1 MKSWDKLPEELKNK
15 KVKKYYD
22 LLKRKRVSLFFKRLF
37 DIIVSL
43 IMLIILS
50 PILIILA
57 ILIKID
63 SKGPVFYRQL
73 RVTKYNR
80 DFRIFKFRT
89 MRQDAD
95 KMGPLITVGEDKRIT
110 RVGRLIRK
118 GRIDE
123 LPQLINVLIGDMTFV
138 GTRPEVRR
146 YVDKYTDEMKAT
158 LLLKAG
164 ITSPASIMYHNE
176 DEIMEKYTSKG
187 ESVDDVYLKR
197 VLPDKMKYNL
207 MYLKEFNFFRD
218 IKIMIDTFLVVAHIK
233 KIK

>member
-1 MKSWDKLPEELKNK
+1 
-15 KVKKYYD
+15 
-22 LLKRKRVSLFFKRLF
+22 
-37 DIIVSL
+37 
-43 IMLIILS
+43 
-50 PILIILA
+50 
-57 ILIKID
+57 
-63 SKGPVFYRQL
+63 
-73 RVTKYNR
+73 
-80 DFRIFKFRT
+80 
-89 MRQDAD
+89 
-95 KMGPLITVGEDKRIT
+95 
-110 RVGRLIRK
+110 
-118 GRIDE
+118 
-123 LPQLINVLIGDMTFV
+123 MTFV

-164 ITSPASIMYHNE
+164 VTSPASIMYHNE
-176 DEIMEKYTSKG
+176 DEIMEKYTSEG

>member
-1 MKSWDKLPEELKNK
+1 MKSWDKLPKELKNK

-22 LLKRKRVSLFFKRLF
+22 LLKKKRVSLFFKRLF
-37 DIIVSL
+37 DIVVSL

-73 RVTKYNR
+73 RVTKYNK

-110 RVGRLIRK
+110 RVGKFIRK

-164 ITSPASIMYHNE
+164 VTSPASIMYHNE

>member
-22 LLKRKRVSLFFKRLF
+22 LLKKKRVSLFFKRLF
-37 DIIVSL
+37 DIVVSL

-63 SKGPVFYRQL
+63 SKGPVFYRQS
-73 RVTKYNR
+73 RVTKYNK

-95 KMGPLITVGEDKRIT
+95 KIGPLITVGEDKRIT
-110 RVGRLIRK
+110 RVGKFIRK

-176 DEIMEKYTSKG
+176 DEIMEKYTSEG

>member
-15 KVKKYYD
+15 KVKKYYSI
-22 LLKRKRVSLFFKRLF
+22 LKKKRVSLFFKRLF
-37 DIIVSL
+37 DIVVSL
-43 IMLIILS
+43 IMLVILS

-73 RVTKYNR
+73 RVTKYNK

-95 KMGPLITVGEDKRIT
+95 KIGPLITVGEDKRIT
-110 RVGRLIRK
+110 RVGKFIRK

-138 GTRPEVRR
+138 GTRPEVRK

-207 MYLKEFNFFRD
+207 TYLKEFNFFRD